1 MFMRCYWEARTQGCQ
16 RLIAR
21 DAGGG
26 RRQLISRDAGRSK
39 RQPGGLCVLYCL
51 LQLLE
56 LRLAWV
62 VQLVPWV
69 GGLARCRQCTWQ
81 DRPADWSLPVVLARP
96 ALDWRVTVGGMP
108 EEAVAVGELRW
119 RPQGGLR
126 GAVRELRQRPQGGS
140 RWRHSVRET
149 CNWRDSFNMDMVSCV
164 PLSAWTAS
172 VNLLSLWTDY
182 LEYSCMAEA
191 QSG

>member
-1 MFMRCYWEARTQGCQ
+1 MRAVLSTSV
-16 RLIAR
+16 
-21 DAGGG
+21 AGAEIGMG
-26 RRQLISRDAGRSK
+26 RAIGALGRWIGKVPPMYLAGSAGR
-39 RQPGGLCVLYCL
+39 
-51 LQLLE
+51 LE
-56 LRLAWV
+56 LARG
-62 VQLVPWV
+62 V
-69 GGLARCRQCTWQ
+69 GQ
-81 DRPADWSLPVVLARP
+81 ARP